1 MEIGQ
6 QNIILPGSLQASLSP
21 VDQKKQN
28 EIPKIILEPKLE
40 QKNTKPEMSFFEHF
54 KWALLNLGPAASAAV
69 HSIAAVSDMVFLKDF
84 DQNPIRKFIDASAL
98 NFSKLIL
105 TLSCGINGY
114 EAWKKNRLWEA
125 LSRFIE
131 PIFIVAEKRTEDLGL
146 ARGIGLGI
154 SQLVGSQ
161 EGIYNEVVQN
171 KLGIDLT
178 NKDEKRLPTMGQD
191 HDFNTLAFRKI
202 AKEIF
207 TGGLGSGRRFLTGF
221 TLPNTKEKLGN
232 FFSQFSLSS
241 LKEFISS
248 QGDLVSRYE
257 KFCEKSGL
265 NNIQELCQGDSK
277 KDKGHTTALSG
288 YTMILGSL
296 LGYLDK
302 ANKGFLYKLGGTMR
316 NLGGVMADV
325 SIFGHKDPYYN
336 ASAIF
341 LIVNTFMDIV
351 QRFIP
356 PHLKQIILPWS
367 NISMAT
373 YNIGCGLYLNRSYM
387 KSNHQD
393 HVQTYDTDLV
403 KTAESTVARRDQGAQ
418 LATMAG

>member
-1 MEIGQ
+1 MQIGQ
-6 QNIILPGSLQASLSP
+6 QNNILPDSP
-21 VDQKKQN
+21 KALGIN
-28 EIPKIILEPKLE
+28 IE
-40 QKNTKPEMSFFEHF
+40 QKTIIDSRKKDKEPAPPRLRPETSFFDHF
-54 KWALLNLGPAASAAV
+54 KWALLNLGPVASAGV
-69 HSIAAVSDMVFLKDF
+69 HSIAAIGDLFFMKDF
-84 DQNPIRKFIDASAL
+84 EKNPIRQFLDSTAL
-98 NFSKLIL
+98 NFSKIVL
-105 TLSCGINGY
+105 TLSCGINGWS
-114 EAWKKNRLWEA
+114 ALKKNRLWEA

-161 EGIYNEVVQN
+161 EGIYNELVQQN
-171 KLGIDLT
+171 LGIDLSDR
-178 NKDEKRLPTMGQD
+178 NEERLPTQGQD
-191 HDFNTLAFRKI
+191 HDFNLLALRKI

-221 TLPNTKEKLGN
+221 TLANTKEKLGN

-241 LKEFISS
+241 LKEFINS

-257 KFCEKSGL
+257 KFCKKSGI
-265 NNIQELCQGDSK
+265 NNLQELCEGDNT

-302 ANKGFLYKLGGTMR
+302 ANKGFLYKIGGTMR

-325 SIFGHKDPYYN
+325 GIFGHKDPYFN
-336 ASAIF
+336 ASALF
-341 LIVNTFMDIV
+341 LIVNTLMDIF

-356 PHLKQIILPWS
+356 PQLKHIILPWS

-373 YNIGCGLYLNRSYM
+373 YNIGCGLYLNRSDM

-393 HVQTYDTDLV
+393 LVQTYDTDLK
-403 KTAESTVARRDQGAQ
+403 KTASASKGASRDQGAK
-418 LATMAG
+418 LATLAD